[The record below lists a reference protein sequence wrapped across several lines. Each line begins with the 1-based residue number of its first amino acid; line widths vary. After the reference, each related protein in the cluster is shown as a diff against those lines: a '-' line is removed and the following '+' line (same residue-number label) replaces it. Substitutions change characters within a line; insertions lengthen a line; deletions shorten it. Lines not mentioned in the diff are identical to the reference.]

1 MAKVSFCLFLLYDF
15 SIMAINFYF
24 LGSGSRGNCT
34 LVDTGR
40 YKFLIDAGLGLRR
53 TIHSL
58 SELGRTAE
66 QIDALILTHTHVDHA
81 NGPMLRRIAKTQAS
95 LFCRPEHEPN
105 LFGFPGFQI
114 LKVNGKI
121 HSYPDRRFEF
131 LPGLFVEPIPLS
143 HDSPA
148 THGFLFD
155 LKQGTGDFRFAYV
168 ADCGFSSLPSLAPKI
183 QGSDMIALEFNH
195 DEQMEKQSGRPYFLI
210 NRVLGPSGHLSN
222 HRAAGL
228 LDSVKSKNL
237 NHIVQLHLSQ
247 DCNRPDLA
255 LQAAAEV
262 AGNIPL
268 HQTNQFKI
276 GPVITIA

>member
-1 MAKVSFCLFLLYDF
+1 MAFN
-15 SIMAINFYF
+15 IYF

-34 LVDTGR
+34 LVETGR

-53 TIHSL
+53 TSHSFF
-58 SELGRTAE
+58 ELGFAPE
-66 QIDALILTHTHVDHA
+66 QIDAVILTHTHVDHA
-81 NGPMLRRIAKTQAS
+81 NGPMLRRMAKTRTL

-105 LFGFPGFQI
+105 LFGFEGFEA
-114 LKVNGKI
+114 LKAKGRVQFY
-121 HSYPDRRFEF
+121 HDRRFEF
-131 LPGLFVEPIPLS
+131 LPGLFIAPIPLS

-155 LKQGTGDFRFAYV
+155 LKQGTGDFRFAYI

-183 QGSDMIALEFNH
+183 QDSDMLALEFNH
-195 DEQMEKQSGRPYFLI
+195 DERMEKESGRPYFLI

-222 HRAAGL
+222 DRAAGL

-237 NHIVQLHLSQ
+237 HHVVQLHLSQ

-255 LQAAAEV
+255 LRAASRV
-262 AGNIPL
+262 IRDIPI
-268 HQTNQFKI
+268 HQTNQFSV
-276 GPVITIA
+276 GPVIKIS